1 LHNIAGIAQMLGV
14 GALVVAAAIAIGVGV
29 GVGLSRGG
37 NEDSRVQPWSS
48 SSSLTKS
55 TTVEAALNLPY
66 SKSDFTDDK
75 QQKFRAGECVCL
87 YQSRERDRERERERE
102 SERETLDDNREPS
115 IALETK
121 PLLLVLEAS

>member
-1 LHNIAGIAQMLGV
+1 M
-14 GALVVAAAIAIGVGV
+14 AAAIAIGVGV
-29 GVGLSRGG
+29 GLGLSRGA
-37 NEDSRVQPWSS
+37 NKDSPVQPLSDK
-48 SSSLTKS
+48 SSLTKS